1 MNNDCRG
8 SCETMCVSSCLGYC
22 AGSSEGEA
30 PGTQLRTIQ
39 EWAARDGIEIID
51 PDGFDRR
58 DPLLWERRISI
69 DEYLRGLPLCTI
81 APLGW
86 RERG

>member
-1 MNNDCRG
+1 MAINKK
-8 SCETMCVSSCLGYC
+8 
-22 AGSSEGEA
+22 GEWIED
-30 PGTQLRTIQ
+30 LKTIQ
-39 EWAARDGIEIID
+39 EWASLDGIEIID

-58 DPLLWERRISI
+58 DPLLWEKKISL
-69 DEYLRGLPLCTI
+69 EEFQRGKLLCTI